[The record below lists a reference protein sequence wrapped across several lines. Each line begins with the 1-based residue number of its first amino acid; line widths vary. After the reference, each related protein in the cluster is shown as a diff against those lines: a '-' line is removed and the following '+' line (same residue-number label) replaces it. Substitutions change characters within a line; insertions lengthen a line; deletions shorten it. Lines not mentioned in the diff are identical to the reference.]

1 MSKTFLT
8 SLGSQ
13 TQEPKV
19 VAYMGTV
26 SSGKMRPAK
35 DPALRALT
43 LNDFFSQWD
52 KALRAHG
59 PVELSLKKDDYQ
71 NFKKRKAL
79 CAIFGTFKTADGTGA
94 FARKDENLAAKDVL
108 VLDFD
113 SIKDSYSAWDAL
125 CLKVKVELGYR
136 SYITPSLRWGDSPR
150 AHVWIPLDAPL
161 TDPKTYKAAVI
172 AFTQAFKDLGVVRS
186 VDKSSGTWSQ
196 AESLPL
202 LTQLNI
208 ATFEKRPL
216 FQVLG
221 EEKPVLSTE
230 KLLEALR
237 LQEVLTTEPEDAA
250 KTAQAR
256 GLWNADLK
264 DGTEPAAIVSR
275 WAESHKDWV
284 AEYQHFLAAF
294 FQVGYAEYIEHAI
307 THQQALECMRAL
319 ACGRADWA
327 EGNQKKYEQPSNI
340 NAFKSLEASHQKG
353 MTFFYGKKQLVE
365 IEWLTYDEKGTPHID
380 YERLAKDFS
389 QENELFVDSLYPTG
403 GALFD
408 KKTRQWLEGG
418 WSAALERR
426 LSDKLFR
433 VGVWSVQTL
442 AAAKK
447 ALTVLAVDPGR
458 LGARPLD
465 SGDPWLVAFA
475 SGQTWDPRTGE
486 MWETTAED
494 GIPNT
499 LAVKPSEEDLAG
511 VKEPRA
517 VLSWLEDLFGGDL
530 IAVDFF
536 CRFVGYV
543 AMREQKTAQCI
554 LFLTGSGANG
564 KSTLLRYVASLF
576 GESNL
581 ASETVETLTKNRFA
595 AADLWHKLLDVAP
608 DITGRY
614 IEDPTMLKSY
624 SGGDSVRA
632 EYKGQNPFAFVPYA
646 KLLFSANRLPQV
658 SDVDGGLLRRLHVIE
673 CPLELKADTLIDFAK
688 KHPLAKI
695 KAEKGCFLAY
705 CIKMFVG
712 QAQEDPTRLFKDSRQ
727 MKAALDAWVTADDP
741 LKSFFESYCQYDPQ
755 QAGDASLT
763 LYRAYVLVSEQEKT
777 KAVKSSRF
785 KARLCEH
792 FGTEIKK
799 ARGVDG
805 SARMRATG
813 VVLGDDFF
821 DAADEWRGLM
831 TDRESAEVQALL
843 DATEG
848 YIEWTQEQAG
858 QTGQPKQTGRK
869 AKFEVQDTDI
879 PF

>member
-1 MSKTFLT
+1 MKKFLT
-8 SLGSQ
+8 SLGGQ
-13 TQEPKV
+13 AQEPKV
-19 VAYMGTV
+19 TAFMGTV

-35 DPALRALT
+35 DASLRALA
-43 LNDFFSQWD
+43 LGDFFSQWD
-52 KALRAHG
+52 KALRARG

-79 CAIFGTFKTADGTGA
+79 CAIFGTFKTADSTGA
-94 FARKDENLAAKDVL
+94 FARKDQNLAAKSVL

-113 SIKDSYSAWDAL
+113 TVKDAYSAWDAL
-125 CLKVKVELGYR
+125 CLKVEVELGYKA
-136 SYITPSLRWGDSPR
+136 YVTPSLRWGDSPR
-150 AHVWIPLDAPL
+150 VHIWIPLDAPL
-161 TDPKTYKAAVI
+161 TDPKAYKAAVL

-221 EEKPVLSTE
+221 QEKPVLSTE

-237 LQEVLTTEPEDAA
+237 LQEVLTTEPKDTA
-250 KTAQAR
+250 KSAQAR
-256 GLWNADLK
+256 GLWNADVK
-264 DGTEPAAIVSR
+264 SGTEPAAVVSR

-284 AEYQHFLAAF
+284 AEYPHFLAAF
-294 FQVGYAEYIEHAI
+294 FQVGYAEYAEHAI
-307 THQQALECMRAL
+307 THAQALDCMRAL

-327 EGNQKKYEQPSNI
+327 TENVKKYEQPSNI
-340 NAFKSLEASHQKG
+340 NTFKGLEASHQKG
-353 MTFFYGKKQLVE
+353 MTFFYGKKQLAD

-380 YERLAKDFS
+380 YERLAKSFA
-389 QENELFVDSLYPTG
+389 QENYLFVDSLYPTG

-408 KKTRQWLEGG
+408 KKTHQWLEGG

-426 LSDKLFR
+426 LSDELFR
-433 VGVWSVQTL
+433 AGTWSVQTL
-442 AAAKK
+442 TAAKK
-447 ALTVLAVDPGR
+447 ALTVLAVEPGR

-465 SGDPWLVAFA
+465 GGDPWLVAFA
-475 SGQTWDPRTGE
+475 SGKTWDPRTGE
-486 MWETTAED
+486 MWDTTAED
-494 GIPNT
+494 YIPNT
-499 LAVKPSEEDLAG
+499 LAVKPSEEDLTG
-511 VKEPRA
+511 STEPRA

-536 CRFVGYV
+536 CRFVGYC

-564 KSTLLRYVASLF
+564 KSTLLRYISSLF

-632 EYKGQNPFAFVPYA
+632 EYKGQTPFSFVPYA

-673 CPLELKADTLIDFAK
+673 CPLELKGETLIDFAK
-688 KHPLAKI
+688 KHPLAELK
-695 KAEKGCFLAY
+695 KEKTRFLAY
-705 CIKMFVG
+705 CVKAFVS
-712 QAQEDPTRLFKDSRQ
+712 QAQEDPTRIFRDSKQ

-741 LKSFFESYCQYDPQ
+741 LKNFFESYCEYDPES
-755 QAGDASLT
+755 AGDASLT

-777 KAVKSSRF
+777 KPVKSSRF
-785 KARLCEH
+785 KARLCEN
-792 FGTEIKK
+792 FGTDIKK
-799 ARGVDG
+799 ARGADG
-805 SARMRATG
+805 TGRMRATG
-813 VVLGDDFF
+813 VTLTEDFF

-831 TDRESAEVQALL
+831 TDRDSSDVQALL
-843 DATEG
+843 DTTEG
-848 YIEWTQEQAG
+848 YIDWVQA
-858 QTGQPKQTGRK
+858 QTGQPEQPKQEKQRGWV
-869 AKFEVQDTDI
+869 EVQDDDI

>member
-1 MSKTFLT
+1 MSKKILT
-8 SLGSQ
+8 SLGGQ
-13 TQEPKV
+13 AQEPKV

-26 SSGKMRPAK
+26 SSGKVRPAK
-35 DPALRALT
+35 DASLRALT
-43 LNDFFSQWD
+43 LGDFFSQWD
-52 KALRAHG
+52 KAVKARG

-71 NFKKRKAL
+71 HFKRRKAL
-79 CAIFGTFKTADGTGA
+79 CAIFGTFKTADGTGT
-94 FARKDENLAAKDVL
+94 FARKDQNLAAKDVL

-113 SIKDSYSAWDAL
+113 TIKDAYSTWDAL
-125 CLKVKVELGYR
+125 CQKVGFELGYKA
-136 SYITPSLRWGDSPR
+136 YITPSLRWGDSPR
-150 AHVWIPLDAPL
+150 VHIWIPLDAPL
-161 TDPKTYKAAVI
+161 TDPKAYKAAVL
-172 AFTQAFKDLGVVRS
+172 AFTQAFKALGVVGS
-186 VDKSSGTWSQ
+186 VDASSGTWSQ

-208 ATFEKRPL
+208 STFEKRPL
-216 FQVLG
+216 FQVVG
-221 EEKPVLSTE
+221 EDKPILSTE
-230 KLLEALR
+230 KLLSALR
-237 LQEVLTTEPEDAA
+237 LQEVLATEPKDAA
-250 KTAQAR
+250 KSAQAR
-256 GLWNADLK
+256 GLLHADLK

-275 WAESHKDWV
+275 WADAHKEWLSD
-284 AEYQHFLAAF
+284 YSHFLAAF
-294 FQVGYAEYIEHAI
+294 FQVGYAEYVEQAI
-307 THQQALECMRAL
+307 THAQAMDCMRAL

-327 EGNQKKYEQPSNI
+327 EKNQKKYDQESNI
-340 NAFKSLEASHQKG
+340 RTFKGLDQQKG
-353 MTFFYGKKQLVE
+353 LSFFYGKKQVVRAVT
-365 IEWLTYDEKGTPHID
+365 WLTFSEKGVPHID
-380 YERLAKDFS
+380 YEALAKDFA
-389 QENELFVDSLYPTG
+389 QENQLFVDSLYPTG

-408 KKTRQWLEGG
+408 KKTHQWLEGG
-418 WSAALERR
+418 WSTALERR

-442 AAAKK
+442 TAAKK
-447 ALTVLAVDPGR
+447 ALTVLAVEPGR

-465 SGDPWLVAFA
+465 GGDPWLVAFA
-475 SGQTWDPRTGE
+475 SGKTWDPRTGE
-486 MWETTAED
+486 VWDTTAED
-494 GIPNT
+494 YIPNT
-499 LAVKPSEEDLAG
+499 LAVKPSEEDLTG
-511 VKEPRA
+511 STEPRA

-536 CRFVGYV
+536 CRFVGYC

-608 DITGRY
+608 DITGKY

-632 EYKGQNPFAFVPYA
+632 EYKGQTPFAFVPYA

-673 CPLELKADTLIDFAK
+673 CPLELKGETLIDFAK
-688 KHPLAKI
+688 KHPLAELK
-695 KAEKGCFLAY
+695 KEKTLFLAY
-705 CIKMFVG
+705 CVKAFVS
-712 QAQEDPTRLFKDSRQ
+712 QAQEDPTRLFRDSKQ

-741 LKSFFESYCQYDPQ
+741 LKSFFEGYCEFDPQ

-763 LYRAYVLVSEQEKT
+763 LYRAYTLVSEQEKT
-777 KAVKSSRF
+777 KPVKSSRF

-799 ARGVDG
+799 ARGADG
-805 SARMRATG
+805 TGRMRASG
-813 VVLGDDFF
+813 VTLTDDFF
-821 DAADEWRGLM
+821 DAADEWRRFM
-831 TDRESAEVQALL
+831 SDRDSSEVQALL

-848 YIEWTQEQAG
+848 YIEWAQA
-858 QTGQPKQTGRK
+858 QAGQPKQTGQT

>member
-1 MSKTFLT
+1 MKKFLT
-8 SLGSQ
+8 SLGGDA
-13 TQEPKV
+13 QEPKV
-19 VAYMGTV
+19 VAFMGTV
-26 SSGKMRPAK
+26 SSGKLRPAK
-35 DPALRALT
+35 DPKLQALT
-43 LNDFFSQWD
+43 LGDFFSQWD
-52 KALRAHG
+52 KALRARG
-59 PVELSLKKDDYQ
+59 PVELSLKKDNYQ
-71 NFKKRKAL
+71 NFKRRKAL

-94 FARKDENLAAKDVL
+94 FARKDENLATKSVL

-113 SIKDSYSAWDAL
+113 TIKDTYSTWDAL
-125 CLKVKVELGYR
+125 CLKVKVELGYKA
-136 SYITPSLRWGDSPR
+136 YITPSLRWGDSPR
-150 AHVWIPLDAPL
+150 AHIWIPLDAPL
-161 TDPKTYKAAVI
+161 TDPKAYKAAVI
-172 AFTQAFKDLGVVRS
+172 AFTQAFKALGVVGS
-186 VDKSSGTWSQ
+186 VDTSSGTWSQ

-208 ATFEKRPL
+208 ADFEKRPL

-237 LQEVLTTEPEDAA
+237 LQEVLTTEPKDAA

-256 GLWNADLK
+256 GLWNADVK
-264 DGTEPAAIVSR
+264 SGTEPAAIVSR
-275 WAESHKDWV
+275 WADAHKEWLSD
-284 AEYQHFLAAF
+284 YSHFLAAF
-294 FQVGYAEYIEHAI
+294 FQVGYAEYVEQAIEHK
-307 THQQALECMRAL
+307 QALECMRAL

-327 EGNQKKYEQPSNI
+327 TENVKKYEQESNVRT
-340 NAFKSLEASHQKG
+340 FKGLEAGHQKG
-353 MTFFYGKKQLVE
+353 MGFFYGKKQLAE
-365 IEWLTYDEKGTPHID
+365 IEWLTYDEKGVPHID
-380 YERLAKDFS
+380 YERLAKDFA

-408 KKTRQWLEGG
+408 KKTHQWLEGG

-433 VGVWSVQTL
+433 VGTWSMQTL

-447 ALTVLAVDPGR
+447 ALTVLAVDPGH

-494 GIPNT
+494 CIPNT
-499 LAVKPSEEDLAG
+499 LTVRPTAEDLAG

-536 CRFVGYV
+536 CRFVGYC

-608 DITGRY
+608 DITGKY

-658 SDVDGGLLRRLHVIE
+658 SDVDGGLLRRLHVIQ
-673 CPLELKADTLIDFAK
+673 CPLELKGDTLIAFAK
-688 KHPLAKI
+688 KHPLAKL
-695 KAEKGCFLAY
+695 KAEKGAFLAY
-705 CIKMFVG
+705 CIKSFVG
-712 QAQEDPTRLFKDSRQ
+712 LAQEDPTQLFKDSRE
-727 MKAALDAWVTADDP
+727 MKNALSAWVTADDP
-741 LKSFFESYCQYDPQ
+741 LKSFFEGYCEFDPQ
-755 QAGDASLT
+755 QNGDASLT
-763 LYRAYVLVSEQEKT
+763 LYRAYTLVSEQEKT
-777 KAVKSSRF
+777 KPVKSSRF

-792 FGTEIKK
+792 FSTEIKK

-805 SARMRATG
+805 SSRMRATG
-813 VVLGDDFF
+813 VTLTDDFF
-821 DAADEWRGLM
+821 DAADEWRRFM
-831 TDRESAEVQALL
+831 SDRDSSEVQALL

-848 YIEWTQEQAG
+848 YVEWTQAQAG
-858 QTGQPKQTGRK
+858 QAGQPKQT
-869 AKFEVQDTDI
+869 ATFDVQDTDI